1 MQLSESQMTLDNV
14 RWILPIN
21 EKYDRL
27 SKFTIYTLA
36 KKFITSVVR
45 KTHIPFFQQ
54 EWLWFIKVTI
64 ILQTLGNQKL
74 GWPKNMNVSLKW
86 STHILKRKLDHLSVL
101 TVHTTHWRLT
111 WHAVAANHRPFF
123 RGSEKIIHQPYS

>member
-54 EWLWFIKVTI
+54 E
-64 ILQTLGNQKL
+64 
-74 GWPKNMNVSLKW
+74 
-86 STHILKRKLDHLSVL
+86 
-101 TVHTTHWRLT
+101 
-111 WHAVAANHRPFF
+111 
-123 RGSEKIIHQPYS
+123 